1 MTQLKIIDNEK
12 PYFIQVLEYG
22 IKNNLILEERKN
34 KIKDEGI
41 SYSVL
46 FCKKYFRSIYVTDIK
61 QAVSNIISIIS
72 LALYKE
78 SKGNINKASSILNSY
93 SFDEIYQ
100 LGKKKIDEYFE
111 LLKKISL
118 FSGSDVSYNNAMVE
132 IFPSYYNTHINSI
145 VKFNDAMYIANNELN
160 DIEYYKYLKEM
171 FYPFDTQEYITGIYF
186 TPLLSLVVDSL
197 NPKGLLSRNDLNLIH
212 NRIKS
217 EDNFINNLE
226 QKAKEFKQQIVPEK
240 FEKIFDN
247 NLAEFLKVME
257 STLIP
262 IIEKGDYKINSE
274 TLNLDYID
282 PNEDISSYIEL
293 DISSFL

>member
-171 FYPFDTQEYITGIYF
+171 FYPFDTQGYITGIYF

-282 PNEDISSYIEL
+282 PNEDIISYIEL